1 MEKYIFTDL
10 DGTLFYPKAKR
21 KMVPGKNKNFI
32 DRFIA
37 DGGKVVLVSGR
48 GPMFVDKVCYYL
60 GHQVDYICC
69 NGASIYQDGHPI
81 KEDVFDTSFLK
92 DMIDYVSDNYK
103 VKSVI
108 LFTKHRNMVFPKDGL
123 ATWVKLF
130 YPIYMGFQGS
140 YREVMTMDDQAY
152 REELEKG
159 EVEKAMIF
167 FGATPLA
174 ANKAKAANKELREK
188 FEGKA
193 EFSWTVQCIEVT
205 PVNCSK
211 SNGIRFYLDYNH
223 INSDN
228 VLVVGDSGNDIS
240 MFEAFK
246 EESYCMAHAHDS
258 VKKHATH
265 IIKRFYS
272 LEDYVYPS
280 EETIKTPEITDSK
293 EGN

>member
-1 MEKYIFTDL
+1 MKKYIFTDL
-10 DGTLFYPKAKR
+10 DGTLFYPKTKR

-32 DRFIA
+32 DRFIS

-48 GPMFVDKVCYYL
+48 GHMFIDKVCEYI
-60 GHQVDYICC
+60 GHNVDSICC
-69 NGASIYQDGHPI
+69 NGTSIYQNGIAI
-81 KEDVFDTSFLK
+81 KDDAFDPVFLK
-92 DMIDYVSDNYK
+92 DMIDYVRNNYK
-103 VKSVI
+103 AKCII

-123 ATWVKLF
+123 AAWIRLF
-130 YPIYMGFQGS
+130 YPLYMGVQGS
-140 YREVMTMDDQAY
+140 YREVITMNDKAY
-152 REELEKG
+152 EEELEKG
-159 EVEKAMIF
+159 EVEKVMIF
-167 FGATPLA
+167 FGATPMA
-174 ANKAKAANKELREK
+174 STKAKRANKELREK
-188 FEGKA
+188 FDGLA

-205 PVNCSK
+205 PLGCSK
-211 SNGIRFYLDYNH
+211 SNGIRFYLDYNR

-246 EESYCMAHAHDS
+246 EESYCMAHANDS
-258 VKKHATH
+258 VKKHANH

-280 EETIKTPEITDSK
+280 EETIKTPDIKDSK

>member
-1 MEKYIFTDL
+1 MDKYIFTDL
-10 DGTLFYPKAKR
+10 DGTLFYPKTKR
-21 KMVPGKNKNFI
+21 KMVPGKNKEFI
-32 DRFIA
+32 DRFIN

-48 GPMFVDKVCYYL
+48 GHMFVDNVCDYL

-69 NGASIYQDGHPI
+69 NGASIYQNGLPI
-81 KEDVFDTSFLK
+81 KEDTFNKEFLK
-92 DMIDYVSDNYK
+92 NMIDYVSDNYK

-108 LFTKHRNMVFPKDGL
+108 LFTKHRNMVIPKDGL
-123 ATWVKLF
+123 ALWVRFF

-140 YREVMTMDDQAY
+140 YKEIITVNDTAY

-174 ANKAKAANKELREK
+174 SNKAKVANKELREK
-188 FEGKA
+188 FGDQA
-193 EFSWTVQCIEVT
+193 EFSWTTQCIEVT
-205 PVNCSK
+205 PTGCSK

-272 LEDYVYPS
+272 LADYVYPS
-280 EETIKTPEITDSK
+280 EETVKTPDIKDSK
-293 EGN
+293 EGK